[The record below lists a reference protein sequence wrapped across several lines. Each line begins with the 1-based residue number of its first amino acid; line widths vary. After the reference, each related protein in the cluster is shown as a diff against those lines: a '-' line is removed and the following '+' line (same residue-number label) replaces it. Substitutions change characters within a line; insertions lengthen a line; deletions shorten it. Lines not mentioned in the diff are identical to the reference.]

1 MSNGTDND
9 RTPRHTGVMS
19 TVLTCLPSITFLNG
33 QRGPGGRR
41 HGRVKRIVVSSSC
54 AVIVVAL
61 VTCTGCARTAVTT
74 GQMRPGSR
82 GPTSAAVYDD
92 SARTIPAGRELD
104 LRLLQ
109 ALSSNTATLNHA
121 FEAATVSDLRNG
133 PRVIVPAGS
142 LVHGIVRDVG
152 KADDAGSSGR
162 LTLAFAALVANG
174 HSVVIDGTAARLF
187 EAPDL
192 RNQRDSIAVGP
203 SLAGGMVAGLK
214 DELTTNIVSGDGSIV
229 AAKPGA
235 DAALAVGTIVRI
247 RLNAAVEIR

>member
-1 MSNGTDND
+1 
-9 RTPRHTGVMS
+9 MS
-19 TVLTCLPSITFLNG
+19 TVPVRVPRVPRAITLASAP
-33 QRGPGGRR
+33 RRPGGRR
-41 HGRVKRIVVSSSC
+41 PGWAKRTVVPSSC
-54 AVIVVAL
+54 AVMVVAL

-74 GQMRPGSR
+74 GPMRTGSR
-82 GPTSAAVYDD
+82 VPASAVVYDD

-109 ALSSNTATLNHA
+109 PLNSNTAMVNHT

-142 LVHGIVRDVG
+142 PVHGVVRDVE
-152 KADDAGSSGR
+152 KADDAGSTGR

-187 EAPDL
+187 EAAEL
-192 RNQRDSIAVGP
+192 RDQRDNFTVGP
-203 SLAGGMVAGLK
+203 SLVGGKSTALK
-214 DELTTNIVSGDGSIV
+214 DDSTTNIVSGDGSIV
-229 AAKPGA
+229 AAEPGA

>member
-1 MSNGTDND
+1 
-9 RTPRHTGVMS
+9 V
-19 TVLTCLPSITFLNG
+19 
-33 QRGPGGRR
+33 
-41 HGRVKRIVVSSSC
+41 
-54 AVIVVAL
+54 
-61 VTCTGCARTAVTT
+61 
-74 GQMRPGSR
+74 
-82 GPTSAAVYDD
+82 VYDD

-109 ALSSNTATLNHA
+109 PLNSNTAMVNHT

-142 LVHGIVRDVG
+142 PVHGVVRDVE
-152 KADDAGSSGR
+152 KADDAGSTGR

-187 EAPDL
+187 EAAEL
-192 RNQRDSIAVGP
+192 RDQRDNVTVGP
-203 SLAGGMVAGLK
+203 SLVGGKSTALK
-214 DELTTNIVSGDGSIV
+214 DDSTTNIVSGDGSIV
-229 AAKPGA
+229 AAEPGA